1 MGRVRFADLQTRPPV
16 VRRTPRRALGD
27 APPRSVTA
35 LAQRLGVAEAH
46 GAALGVPP
54 EGPPSP
60 SALPM
65 ATPVPT
71 ARSPL

>member
-1 MGRVRFADLQTRPPV
+1 M
-16 VRRTPRRALGD
+16 
-27 APPRSVTA
+27 TA
-35 LAQRLGVAEAH
+35 LAQQPRVAEAH
-46 GAALGVPP
+46 GAALVVPP